1 MNELHFEPASADD
14 AAAVNALLDA
24 CGLPSEDVAPLLP
37 RFIVAR
43 DGGRIVGTIG
53 LEAFG
58 RIGLLRSL
66 AVSPD
71 QRGRGLGREL
81 TGRLIE
87 QARAAGIERLYL
99 LTTSAADFFAAAGFA
114 IVERASAPAIITS
127 SRQFQSLCPASAVCM
142 TRELSPTPA

>member
-1 MNELHFEPASADD
+1 MTSLRFEAAGADD
-14 AAAVNALLDA
+14 AAAVTALLDA

-37 RFIVAR
+37 GFIVAR
-43 DGGRIVGTIG
+43 DGERIAGTIG

-81 TGRLIE
+81 TRRLVE
-87 QARAAGIERLYL
+87 QARSSGIEHLYL
-99 LTTSAADFFAAAGFA
+99 LTTTAADFFAALGFTV
-114 IVERASAPAIITS
+114 VERASAPPLIAS
-127 SRQFQSLCPASAVCM
+127 SLQFRSLCPASAVFM
-142 TRELSPTPA
+142 TRSLTESG